1 VRNAS
6 LDELITAVG
15 KWRRE
20 SDPAEP
26 NRVLARLP
34 FPIYITTNP
43 DNLLED
49 ALTEAGKEPQSEL
62 CPWNDEIEELPSI
75 YKDDPNYRPDAQR
88 PLVYHLFGRLRYPE
102 SLVLTEDDYF
112 DYLIR
117 ATSNKE
123 LIPKP
128 VRRALTDAAL
138 LFLGFHLDDWN
149 FRVLFRSI
157 MSQEGG
163 ARRLKYAHVAAQIDP
178 EEGRILEPKRA
189 RRYLESYFQGAKIS
203 IYWGTT
209 EDFIRE
215 LVSRSQAAAA

>member
-1 VRNAS
+1 M
-6 LDELITAVG
+6 
-15 KWRRE
+15 
-20 SDPAEP
+20 
-26 NRVLARLP
+26 
-34 FPIYITTNP
+34 
-43 DNLLED
+43 
-49 ALTEAGKEPQSEL
+49 
-62 CPWNDEIEELPSI
+62 
-75 YKDDPNYRPDAQR
+75 
-88 PLVYHLFGRLRYPE
+88 YHLFGRLRYPE

-128 VRRALTDAAL
+128 VRRALSDAAL

-189 RRYLESYFQGAKIS
+189 RRYLESYFQGAQIS

-209 EDFIRE
+209 EDFVRE